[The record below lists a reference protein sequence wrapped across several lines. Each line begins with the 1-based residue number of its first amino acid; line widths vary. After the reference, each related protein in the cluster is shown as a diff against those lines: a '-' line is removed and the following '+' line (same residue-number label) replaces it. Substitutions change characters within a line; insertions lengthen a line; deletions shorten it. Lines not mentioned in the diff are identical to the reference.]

1 MGSVPLLA
9 LLTVLLVGAT
19 SNTAPPAPTRA
30 VVFVCE
36 HGSAKSVVAAA
47 HFNRIAAERGLD
59 VRAVTRGTSP
69 DSALA
74 PPAVKGLEADGLV
87 PTVSL
92 PQKLERADLESAIA
106 VIAFNDLP
114 AELAAGIDVQRWEV
128 PPISTDYSAS
138 RDAIVAHIEQLI
150 ASLVGSSKQ
159 AKD

>member
-1 MGSVPLLA
+1 
-9 LLTVLLVGAT
+9 
-19 SNTAPPAPTRA
+19 

-59 VRAVTRGTSP
+59 IRAVTRGTSP
-69 DSALA
+69 DPELA
-74 PPAVKGLEADGLV
+74 PPAVNGLGAEGLV

-106 VIAFNDLP
+106 VITFNDLP
-114 AELAAGIDVQRWEV
+114 AELATGIAVQRWDV

-138 RDAIVAHIEQLI
+138 RDAIVARIEQLI
-150 ASLVGSSKQ
+150 ASIVSSGKQ